1 MVVIT
6 YDIEDDKRLRK
17 VAKILEENGIRTQRS
32 VFEVER
38 KIANKVFKEIKE
50 ILEGNDKC
58 FFIPVIDKEDIVG
71 DTSIERIFWCI
82 W

>member
-6 YDIEDDKRLRK
+6 YDIGDDKKLRR

-38 KIANKVFKEIKE
+38 KIANKVFKEIKG
-50 ILEGNDKC
+50 ILEDDDKC
-58 FFIPVIDKEDIVG
+58 FFIPVTDKEDIVG
-71 DTSIERIFWCI
+71 DTSIERIF
-82 W
+82 